1 VDGNYDADRLGDDV
15 LAVMDALKLERP
27 VLVGHSLAGEELSSV
42 ASRHP
47 EKVAGLIYLDAAY
60 GYAFYDSAHGDLI
73 FDFFELKKMQD
84 AFMAGAMGDRAEF
97 MRDFLH
103 TISRFDEDMQEAA
116 KRDPT
121 LSALRG
127 PRGAIPPII
136 EAIHLGAEKYSR
148 ISLPALAIFACPHN
162 FDFDP
167 ALRNDPATKAAV
179 TANDAVVTQRQ
190 ADAFAAGVPTA
201 RVVRIANADHYV
213 FRSNEADV
221 EREMDAFLATLR

>member
-1 VDGNYDADRLGDDV
+1 
-15 LAVMDALKLERP
+15 
-27 VLVGHSLAGEELSSV
+27 
-42 ASRHP
+42 
-47 EKVAGLIYLDAAY
+47 
-60 GYAFYDSAHGDLI
+60 
-73 FDFFELKKMQD
+73 
-84 AFMAGAMGDRAEF
+84 MAGAMGDRAEF